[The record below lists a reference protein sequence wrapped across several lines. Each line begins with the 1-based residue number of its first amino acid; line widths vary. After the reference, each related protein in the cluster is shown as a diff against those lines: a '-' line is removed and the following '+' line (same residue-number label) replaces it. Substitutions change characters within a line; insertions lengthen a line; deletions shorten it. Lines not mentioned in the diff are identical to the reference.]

1 MRLLLVG
8 SWFVVFAG
16 SAESARAVTE
26 FAPGSL
32 SSDIIIAA
40 ECGNGIVEEGEQC
53 EPPGTDTCD
62 ENCQEIV
69 PEPECGN
76 GIVEEGEQCEPPGT
90 DTCDE
95 NCQEIAGVDLS
106 GTWVVVVNTFGGLTT
121 PVVGTTDVD
130 IYLVMRLFIYKD
142 AGDLVTDVEI
152 CDMQTT
158 TTPDPNALVVTYTPE
173 VLATMTATGSVP
185 DYVVVPG
192 DPIQLPN
199 LEIRSGIDAAGD
211 AVDDDADGNPGVT
224 LPTVIGGFLSLE
236 AYAGLVITTAID
248 ATLQDENTIVGT
260 TDFSAAGEV
269 FSFSTPI
276 LPGGT
281 ISVVPGE
288 VPAILVNR
296 YDGELS
302 CSEVL
307 DLP

>member
-1 MRLLLVG
+1 
-8 SWFVVFAG
+8 
-16 SAESARAVTE
+16 
-26 FAPGSL
+26 
-32 SSDIIIAA
+32 
-40 ECGNGIVEEGEQC
+40 
-53 EPPGTDTCD
+53 
-62 ENCQEIV
+62 
-69 PEPECGN
+69 
-76 GIVEEGEQCEPPGT
+76 
-90 DTCDE
+90 
-95 NCQEIAGVDLS
+95 
-106 GTWVVVVNTFGGLTT
+106 
-121 PVVGTTDVD
+121 
-130 IYLVMRLFIYKD
+130 
-142 AGDLVTDVEI
+142 
-152 CDMQTT
+152 
-158 TTPDPNALVVTYTPE
+158 
-173 VLATMTATGSVP
+173 MTATGSVP